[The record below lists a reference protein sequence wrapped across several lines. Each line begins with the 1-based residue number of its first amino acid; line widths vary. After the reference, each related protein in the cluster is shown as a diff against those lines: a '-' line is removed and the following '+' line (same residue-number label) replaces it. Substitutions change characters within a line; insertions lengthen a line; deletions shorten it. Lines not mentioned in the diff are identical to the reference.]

1 MLDWFY
7 ENWGSN
13 GAFVIYTIIFVLV
26 FPILQ
31 FMEDK
36 IPHLR
41 GHT

>member
-31 FMEDK
+31 FIEDE